1 MTDSSGISGRRLSSM
16 WSRLRDRGPSRT
28 AFTGA
33 ASVTAS
39 TRLSSPVPRSPS
51 FDRTAAFFDVDN
63 TLMRGASLYYFAR
76 GLAARK
82 LFTTRDLIRFGWGQ
96 LVFRFSGAEQ
106 RHHINEACETALA
119 FSRHSRSHQASS
131 LGRSSSLTP
140 LKCDRSLS

>member
-1 MTDSSGISGRRLSSM
+1 MRKLNGPVAPLY
-16 WSRLRDRGPSRT
+16 PSRVMN
-28 AFTGA
+28 
-33 ASVTAS
+33 S
-39 TRLSSPVPRSPS
+39 SSPGCTSKICTVESVPEPPS
-51 FDRTAAFFDVDN
+51 SSQVALDGNLSFGYGKFGSYEDPIQTADLDVDN

-119 FSRHSRSHQASS
+119 FVA
-131 LGRSSSLTP
+131 GRKVSDLVA
-140 LKCDRSLS
+140 LCEEI

>member
-63 TLMRGASLYYFAR
+63 TLMRGARS
-76 GLAARK
+76 
-82 LFTTRDLIRFGWGQ
+82 TTSPADWQHG
-96 LVFRFSGAEQ
+96 
-106 RHHINEACETALA
+106 
-119 FSRHSRSHQASS
+119 
-131 LGRSSSLTP
+131 SSSPPAT
-140 LKCDRSLS
+140 